1 MSSSW
6 CSPYL
11 FLRAGGLLAW
21 VARFMSVCRWAG
33 SYFWRWFRA
42 EPRDKIRHTMVT
54 PGSHGEL
61 SYISSSLAASSR
73 EVPGVL
79 AGMEFWL
86 VRRWFWNS
94 GHAGHAFC
102 HNWTTA
108 YYNIYIC
115 DNVIY
120 IYLYNIFCIY
130 NIILYYYV
138 ILNNIIVQNII
149 YELVSWAVDG
159 GAAGVD
165 FSSVF
170 FADTWYT

>member
-1 MSSSW
+1 MSVRVIVSNDVSW
-6 CSPYL
+6 CHRHDVLNICFCVPEACWLGWRVSC
-11 FLRAGGLLAW
+11 RCAGGQGATSGDDL
-21 VARFMSVCRWAG
+21 G
-33 SYFWRWFRA
+33 A

-108 YYNIYIC
+108 YYNVLYIIWIYI
-115 DNVIY
+115 D
-120 IYLYNIFCIY
+120 
-130 NIILYYYV
+130 
-138 ILNNIIVQNII
+138 II
-149 YELVSWAVDG
+149 YEIVSWAVDG

-165 FSSVF
+165 FASVF
-170 FADTWYT
+170 FADSWYT

>member
-1 MSSSW
+1 MCRGVIVMMFSIFVSACVPEACWLGWRVS
-6 CSPYL
+6 C
-11 FLRAGGLLAW
+11 RCAGGQGATSGDDL
-21 VARFMSVCRWAG
+21 G
-33 SYFWRWFRA
+33 A

-102 HNWTTA
+102 HN
-108 YYNIYIC
+108 
-115 DNVIY
+115 
-120 IYLYNIFCIY
+120 
-130 NIILYYYV
+130 
-138 ILNNIIVQNII
+138 
-149 YELVSWAVDG
+149 
-159 GAAGVD
+159 
-165 FSSVF
+165 
-170 FADTWYT
+170 